1 MNNSTNASNLGMIPL
16 LLFSLGVSIF
26 LLSGNAWGYVSDG
39 AYASFALFTGG
50 LGSLIAGF
58 WAYRTGNTAG
68 NRFGFVAASALGT
81 FFASSALYHWFFAS
95 TAPDAAMNRAWISLA
110 WTVVFGFLALASV
123 RVSEIPGPGKV
134 MWFLIFVFFL
144 FRWIGPAFHL
154 DVALKVEAVTGII
167 VAIFA
172 MIGGFITLRDAL

>member
-1 MNNSTNASNLGMIPL
+1 MNNSTNVSNLNMVPL

-26 LLSGNAWGYVSDG
+26 LLSGNAWGSVSDG
-39 AYASFALFTGG
+39 GYASFALFTGG

-58 WAYRTGNTAG
+58 WAYRAGNT
-68 NRFGFVAASALGT
+68 FGFVAASALGT
-81 FFASSALYHWFFAS
+81 FFASSAFYHWFFVS

-123 RVSEIPGPGKV
+123 RVPEIPGPGKL

-154 DVALKVEAVTGII
+154 DVALKVEAITGII
-167 VAIFA
+167 VAILA
-172 MIGGFITLRDAL
+172 MVGGFLTLRDAL